1 MDPRAASERQ
11 ASPSQ
16 GRRADPCGGGDEEAR
31 GSGGT
36 CSVAVSGTW
45 ALSSSEGAQNPALG
59 TESKAQNV
67 LGKTPSRAEAVT
79 APGDRVRRLALS
91 QPLETHQV
99 QSFRGR
105 PAACTRID
113 HLRLGPRK
121 FAWGLA
127 RRVTQRRSLWPLG
140 PAAARAGHGARTS
153 GGAGRLNGPGP
164 RHPSC
169 PLGLELNKPSTLLGS
184 VVSVPGS
191 TQPGL

>member
-11 ASPSQ
+11 ARPP
-16 GRRADPCGGGDEEAR
+16 RAAGQTLAEEGTQEAR

-67 LGKTPSRAEAVT
+67 LGKRP
-79 APGDRVRRLALS
+79 PGRKQS
-91 QPLETHQV
+91 QPQGIGCDGP
-99 QSFRGR
+99 QSLNPWR
-105 PAACTRID
+105 PTKSSPSEGGQLPALRID

-127 RRVTQRRSLWPLG
+127 RPRVTQRRSLWPLG
-140 PAAARAGHGARTS
+140 PAAARAGHGARTLEGLDGS
-153 GGAGRLNGPGP
+153 TGQGP

-169 PLGLELNKPSTLLGS
+169 PLGLS
-184 VVSVPGS
+184 
-191 TQPGL
+191 